1 MMMILCFLIPLI
13 DLMRLIHLHH
23 LQTRHCLPVLLYLPA
38 VPALPHRVWSM
49 WTILSLLL
57 RPQGLHPT
65 LAAQNRLTALP
76 SASRLLSLRQNRL
89 LTLLRFPNSLL
100 VSNDQN
106 CLLGWI
112 CTLLSIRERSQT
124 QRRLPDLLFLL
135 PQVSPPPVRPAAKP
149 AGLVQRCKQLECK
162 PTGLQHTET
171 ILGIQR

>member
-1 MMMILCFLIPLI
+1 MMILRFLALLI
-13 DLMRLIHLHH
+13 DLIHLIHLHH
-23 LQTRHCLPVLLYLPA
+23 LQTCHYLPVLLCLLA
-38 VPALPHRVWSM
+38 LPALPHRVWSM

-57 RPQGLHPT
+57 CPQGLHPT

-112 CTLLSIRERSQT
+112 CTLLSIKERSQT

-135 PQVSPPPVRPAAKP
+135 LKSLLLLCVLQQSQLVSEHPELSEEKQIVVSWNRLCIPAQ
-149 AGLVQRCKQLECK
+149 GM
-162 PTGLQHTET
+162 
-171 ILGIQR
+171 